1 MEIKVEY
8 IVYYV
13 NFISIVNVVFII
25 EFYLILS
32 DFKIFIYVEICN
44 I

>member
-8 IVYYV
+8 VVYYV